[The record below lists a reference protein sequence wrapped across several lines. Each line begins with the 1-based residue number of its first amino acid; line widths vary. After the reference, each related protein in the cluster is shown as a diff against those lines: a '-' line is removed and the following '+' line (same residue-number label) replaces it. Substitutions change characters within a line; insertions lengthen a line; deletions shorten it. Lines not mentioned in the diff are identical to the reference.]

1 MVFQKEFVMLTST
14 PLRSKPRSKL
24 NDSDIQAIPDEKG
37 RIVRKSKYHPDKT
50 RELLTL
56 DESDEEKEEVSLP
69 GIPSFSMNSS
79 NGENMGN
86 SSFIESYDLG
96 NKASKRPRIL
106 ETSSS
111 SEDTQDENSIQSV
124 IIENNQN
131 ELESAQLKLAVR
143 PRPVRQVNKQTEQK
157 YKQII
162 FFSRI
167 SISRKFFI
175 YFPECMHGWR
185 WK

>member
-143 PRPVRQVNKQTEQK
+143 QVNKQTEQK

-162 FFSRI
+162 FFQEFQFHEKFLF
-167 SISRKFFI
+167 ISR
-175 YFPECMHGWR
+175 MHAWL
-185 WK
+185 KMEIAFKV

>member
-14 PLRSKPRSKL
+14 PVRSKPRSKL

-111 SEDTQDENSIQSV
+111 SEDTQDVCMFFENFEQRKTYV
-124 IIENNQN
+124 IPAEID
-131 ELESAQLKLAVR
+131 
-143 PRPVRQVNKQTEQK
+143 
-157 YKQII
+157 Y
-162 FFSRI
+162 FSRNFSGTNFENCKHNVLI
-167 SISRKFFI
+167 HNYLVRI
-175 YFPECMHGWR
+175 
-185 WK
+185 